1 MMDLF
6 EVARATNGTAYGSN
20 VLFGGVAI
28 AWMEINNQKIKFH
41 K

>member
-1 MMDLF
+1 MDN
-6 EVARATNGTAYGSN
+6 AAD
-20 VLFGGVAI
+20 LFGGVAV